1 MSAIFLKLLN
11 MSITASLLVL
21 AVVIFRAVFKRVP
34 RFVTVILWALVAV
47 RLLVPVTFESGISLL
62 PSGEPIPQDIIY
74 TGTPQINTNLPILD
88 NAVGEILLDNFVP
101 DETASVNPMQIVV
114 FIASTVWV
122 IGMLAMLVYALVSSL
137 KVRRRVNESVKLYD
151 NVYMGDRIPT
161 PFIFGIIK
169 PKICLPSCID
179 ENDVECVIAH
189 ERAHLSRR
197 DHMWKPLAFLLL
209 SVYWFNPVLWIAY
222 TLFARDVELAT
233 DEKVIKNRS
242 EEEKKRYGNALINC
256 SADRRI
262 ITACPLAFGENA
274 VKGRVRNLFS
284 YKRPTF
290 WVLIIALVAC
300 LGFTAFFLTDPKT
313 PPVPPMP
320 DTPSEGEV
328 FLDALVTSVDGR
340 YMTVKSFEFSFDA
353 LEEGIYKVSLEP
365 ESDIPLPDVRAGIN
379 VRIVY
384 DGDAEDHEI
393 DRVFA
398 IYAFESDAVTPTSID
413 DFRFRSNYYGGKTLV
428 EYTGSAES
436 VVIPAVIDGKA
447 VTEIANSAFNSNM
460 TLKSVYIP
468 DGVQRIGAGAFKNCL
483 HLESVRMPI
492 SCAVIGAEAFASC
505 GDLVEITLPEALLQ
519 IGGSAFERC
528 YSLEYLRVPSS
539 IQLWGSKCFF
549 DCGVKEVVVADG
561 LETLGK
567 YAFAECVRL
576 EKVTLPD
583 EIMLDSCAFF
593 NCSWLESINVSE
605 NVTFGANV
613 FEGCKKLPDELKDK

>member
-74 TGTPQINTNLPILD
+74 TGTPQINTNLPLID
-88 NAVGEILLDNFVP
+88 NVIGEVLLDNFVP

-197 DHMWKPLAFLLL
+197 DHLWKPLAFLLL

-256 SADRRI
+256 SADRRL

-300 LGFTAFFLTDPKT
+300 IGFTAFFLTDPKT

-413 DFRFRSNYYGGKTLV
+413 DFRFRSNYCGGKTLV
-428 EYTGSAES
+428 EYTGSAEN

-468 DGVQRIGAGAFKNCL
+468 DGVQRIGAGAFKDCL

-549 DCGVKEVVVADG
+549 DCGVKEVVIADG